1 MEAVIERIGDRGGIV
16 RHIFPTH
23 VLIAELNDAAAQQ
36 VSKDRRVDLVTGDY
50 ADPDAIPA
58 EYGRMAH
65 DAVAAWNQLLA
76 VPLLAPEDELGPEDF
91 PRMPLVDDAF
101 EAPDEGL
108 GMRGSVSGAPAP
120 PGAAY
125 WQTSE
130 YLMGSAIVSIV
141 FVESNGAIDTQ
152 TENWI
157 SGEESNVVAECLA
170 GANWWI
176 SQYPYSVSPLSFTWV
191 YNYARQTGY
200 EPINRSSSDDG
211 LWLAEVL
218 TGLGYSCNSSTYF
231 GAARNYANDLRNN
244 NNKDWG
250 YSVFVVDSSVDADG
264 TFTDSYFA
272 YAYLGGPFMIMT
284 YDNDGWGIGNM
295 DKVFAHE
302 SGHIFRAGDEYC
314 QPGYSCCSSSSYY
327 GYLRIQNTNC
337 NTGVNCMMNTNAWAV
352 CSVSQ
357 QQIGWRDT
365 DADTIP
371 DILDVAPT
379 ASLTAY
385 TPDPTNDDTPT
396 YTGSASVGFYP
407 NQLSPGY
414 NVTVNR
420 IAGAQYRVDGGSW
433 QACTASDGTF
443 DSGTEAFTFT
453 TATLSGGSHTFE
465 VRATDTAG
473 NVTQPAYSSDGLTI
487 TSHSVTVTAGASPT
501 TVGSGGTSTLSAS
514 FSDSSGH
521 GIATWSWTD
530 NGGGSFSP
538 SASVQNPTYNAPANL
553 SDADVIILLTVTG
566 TCDGPSP
573 LSDSDSVSVTVQPV
587 AHTFQVIANS
597 PAPTPVGSGGA
608 TSLSGTYSDSRSGHS
623 VASWSWGDGGAGGSF
638 LPSAAVQSPGYTAP
652 ANLGDANVAV
662 VLTVTAT
669 CNGPAPLSDSDST
682 TLVVQ
687 PVPHIFQVTANPPS
701 PATVASSGATS
712 LSASYADSR
721 PAHSATSWAW
731 NDAGAGGSFSP
742 SDSVQ
747 NPGYT
752 APPNVSGSDN
762 VVTLTVSAT
771 CTGPSPLSD
780 SDSTNLIV
788 QPVPHAV
795 TVTAGPPS
803 PATILSGCI
812 TALSATFSDS
822 RGGHS
827 AAIWSWTDNGGGGS
841 FSPSASVQNPTYRAG
856 PNAGS
861 TNLIVTLTVTGTCS
875 GPSPLSDSD
884 SVQVAVLPA
893 GTQTIGLYSPAA
905 GEFSLRNANTAGPA
919 DVTFRF
925 GPSPCSWKPFAGDWD
940 GNGADSVG
948 FYDPA
953 ASEFRLRNSNT
964 PGVSDLKFKFGPAPC
979 SWLPIAGDWD
989 GNGTRTAGL
998 YDPATGTFRLINH
1011 NSVAATADLKFV
1023 FSSTSSNWLPIAG
1036 DWNGDGIVTV
1046 GLYDPTTGYF
1056 HLRNANSAGPADLSF
1071 RFGPAPCSWLPIA
1084 GDWNADGTDT
1094 VGLYD
1099 ATTGTYRLINHNSI
1113 AANADLKFVFG
1124 PAPSTWKPIAGDWDG
1139 I

>member
-1 MEAVIERIGDRGGIV
+1 MLLRLTVVVLAAVLLWGTCAAGQVANGSAPELIVLNCPDADSMEAVIERIGNKGGIV

-23 VLIAELNDAAAQQ
+23 VLIAELNAAAAQEL
-36 VSKDRRVDLVTGDY
+36 SKDRRVDLVTGDY

-58 EYGRMAH
+58 DYGRMAH

-76 VPLLAPEDELGPEDF
+76 QPLLGPEDGLGPEDF

-101 EAPDEGL
+101 DAPDEGL

-120 PGAAY
+120 PGAAW

-157 SGEESNVVAECLA
+157 SGEESNVVAECLV

-191 YNYARQTGY
+191 YNYSRQTGY
-200 EPINRSSSDDG
+200 EPITRSSSDDG

-218 TGLGYSCNSSTYF
+218 TGLGYSCTSSTYF

-295 DKVFAHE
+295 DKVFSHE

-337 NTGVNCMMNTNAWAV
+337 NTGINCMMNNNAWAV

-396 YTGSASVGFYP
+396 YTGSASVGLYP
-407 NQLSPGY
+407 NQSSPGY

-420 IAGAQYRVDGGSW
+420 IAGADYRVDGGSW
-433 QACTASDGTF
+433 QACTAVDGTF

-453 TATLSGGSHTFE
+453 TATLSAAAHTFE

-473 NVTQPAYSSDGLTI
+473 NVTQSPYSSDTLTI
-487 TSHSVTVTAGASPT
+487 SAHALTVTAGATPT
-501 TVGSGGTSTLSAS
+501 TVGSGGTSALSAS

-521 GIATWSWTD
+521 GIATWSWID

-538 SASVQNPTYNAPANL
+538 SASSQNPTYNAPTNL
-553 SDADVIILLTVTG
+553 SDADVILLLTVTG
-566 TCDGPSP
+566 TCDGSSP
-573 LSDSDSVSVTVQPV
+573 ISDSDSAALAVQPV
-587 AHTFQVIANS
+587 AHTFQVTANAPS
-597 PAPTPVGSGGA
+597 PATVGSGG
-608 TSLSGTYSDSRSGHS
+608 TSSLSATFSDSRPAHS
-623 VASWSWGDGGAGGSF
+623 VASWSWDDGSAGGSF
-638 LPSAAVQSPGYTAP
+638 SPSATAQNPSYTAA
-652 ANLGDANVAV
+652 ANTGDSDLIVA
-662 VLTVTAT
+662 LTVNAT
-669 CNGPAPLSDSDST
+669 CSGPVPLSDSDST
-682 TLVVQ
+682 SLTVQ
-687 PVPHIFQVTANPPS
+687 PVPHLF
-701 PATVASSGATS
+701 
-712 LSASYADSR
+712 
-721 PAHSATSWAW
+721 
-731 NDAGAGGSFSP
+731 
-742 SDSVQ
+742 
-747 NPGYT
+747 
-752 APPNVSGSDN
+752 
-762 VVTLTVSAT
+762 
-771 CTGPSPLSD
+771 
-780 SDSTNLIV
+780 
-788 QPVPHAV
+788 
-795 TVTAGPPS
+795 TVTAGPPN
-803 PATILSGCI
+803 PATILSGRI

-822 RGGHS
+822 RGGH
-827 AAIWSWTDNGGGGS
+827 AVALWSWTDSGAGGS
-841 FSPSASVQNPTYRAG
+841 FSPSASVQNPSYRAAANG
-856 PNAGS
+856 GS
-861 TNLIVTLTVTGTCS
+861 TGIIVTLTVTGTCS

-884 SVQVAVLPA
+884 STQVTVLPA
-893 GTQTIGLYSPAA
+893 GVVTVGLHDAA
-905 GEFSLRNANTAGPA
+905 TST
-919 DVTFRF
+919 
-925 GPSPCSWKPFAGDWD
+925 
-940 GNGADSVG
+940 
-948 FYDPA
+948 Y
-953 ASEFRLRNSNT
+953 RLRNSNT
-964 PGVSDLKFKFGPAPC
+964 PGVSDVKFRFGPAPCAWLPIAGDWNADAADTVGSYEPATGAFRLLNTNAAASVSDLKFYFGPGPC

-989 GNGTRTAGL
+989 GDGDDTVGL
-998 YDPATGTFRLINH
+998 YEQATGTFRLIN
-1011 NSVAATADLKFV
+1011 NNVTSATADVKFV

-1036 DWNGDGIVTV
+1036 DWNGDGVVTV
-1046 GLYDPTTGYF
+1046 GLYSPTTGYF
-1056 HLRNANSAGPADLSF
+1056 HLRNSNSAGPADLSF
-1071 RFGPAPCSWLPIA
+1071 RFGIAPSSWLPIA
-1084 GDWNADGTDT
+1084 GDWDGDGDDT

-1099 ATTGTYRLINHNSI
+1099 AATGTFRLINNNVVS
-1113 AANADLKFVFG
+1113 ATADLKFRFG